1 MQLSFFFLIMIVNFA
16 IYLIMVANFVGNFTA
31 TFYGKKRRARERE
44 QKVKVISVETVY
56 RVN

>member
-1 MQLSFFFLIMIVNFA
+1 
-16 IYLIMVANFVGNFTA
+16 MVANFLGNFTA
-31 TFYGKKRRARERE
+31 TFYGKKRQARERDRERERE